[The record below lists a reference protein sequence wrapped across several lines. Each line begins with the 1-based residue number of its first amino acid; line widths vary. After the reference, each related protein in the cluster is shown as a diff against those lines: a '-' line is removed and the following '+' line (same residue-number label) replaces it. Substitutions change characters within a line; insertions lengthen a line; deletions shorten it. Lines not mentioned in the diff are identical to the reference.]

1 MTRVAGKF
9 VKELIMKGSPKGL
22 SFLFSRGGNIMVKMK
37 AGGIVLG
44 GIAAYLIL
52 SKGISAMERG
62 IRNICVAHEWKNYY
76 KYGKDGNMMPPGYAS
91 HVRQI
96 NNNEERVTESPEQ
109 MEANKKQA
117 QQNASNKGVGAQFA
131 EAIVKAISDAFGG
144 EKEPEEASE
153 EDICPENCA
162 DCDVKE
168 CPFEN
173 CKFDGQIT
181 EWENHKP
188 VAGRYPWNDGR
199 VLEWRAYE
207 KVSIKDDDKSA
218 EVNEEKNEDET
229 DPD

>member
-1 MTRVAGKF
+1 
-9 VKELIMKGSPKGL
+9 
-22 SFLFSRGGNIMVKMK
+22 MVKMK

-52 SKGISAMERG
+52 SKGISAMERCV
-62 IRNICVAHEWKNYY
+62 RNICVAREWNNYY
-76 KYGKDGNMMPPGYAS
+76 KYGKEGNMVPPGYAM
-91 HVRQI
+91 HTRKAENGDNVDTGTVQAMR
-96 NNNEERVTESPEQ
+96 
-109 MEANKKQA
+109 KQE
-117 QQNASNKGVGAQFA
+117 NGTPNKGIGAQFA

-144 EKEPEEASE
+144 EKAPEEASEGQEKASE

-162 DCDVKE
+162 DCAVKE

-173 CKFDGQIT
+173 CKFDGKIT

-207 KVSIKDDDKSA
+207 KASMEDDDKSDEEAA
-218 EVNEEKNEDET
+218 EVNEEKNDDET